1 MLLSLP
7 NIKHRSASRVGLKP
21 RASRAELIQSMVNKS
36 LLPALLIGFATLPLL
51 VGAQQTS
58 SSPLT
63 PQIKQNLR
71 SEVITLIAEAFVKPG
86 SENKVVSE
94 GFAYVTQCRKEPGC
108 VQYQLQQDAADP
120 THFFFYEQYSNAAA
134 FEAHGSSE
142 HVKTFFGQVLGPI
155 AAKPIAIYFLNKIDN
170 LRQ

>member
-1 MLLSLP
+1 MD
-7 NIKHRSASRVGLKP
+7 K
-21 RASRAELIQSMVNKS
+21 KS
-36 LLPALLIGFATLPLL
+36 LLPPLFLGLVTLPLL
-51 VGAQQTS
+51 AGGQQTP

-86 SENKVVSE
+86 SENTVVSE

-108 VQYQLQQDAADP
+108 VQYQFQQDAADP

-142 HVKTFFGQVLGPI
+142 HVKTFFGQVLGPV
-155 AAKPIAIYFLNKIDN
+155 AVKPIAIYFLNKIDN
-170 LRQ
+170 LRR